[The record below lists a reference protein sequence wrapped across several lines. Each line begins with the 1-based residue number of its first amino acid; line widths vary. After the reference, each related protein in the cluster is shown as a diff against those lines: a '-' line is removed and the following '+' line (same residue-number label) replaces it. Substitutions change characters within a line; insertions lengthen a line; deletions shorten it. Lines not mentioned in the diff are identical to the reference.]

1 MIVDTKD
8 IETIENT
15 EAAVEDIQVSLVPKE
30 YVNGVWPEVKDYI
43 AAAAAQTD
51 GRYQADDVYE
61 LLTVNNYLLWVAFT
75 PEKMHGAVV
84 TCFLEYPRK
93 KALHVMFLG
102 GVGAKKWKNE
112 TMRVLQGFARDSDCD
127 VLETSGKF
135 SWEDSWSRV
144 FKDDGF
150 KPLWQTYE
158 MHILKQG

>member
-1 MIVDTKD
+1 MIADTKD
-8 IETIENT
+8 IEST

-30 YVNGVWPEVKDYI
+30 YIAGVWPEVKDYI

-61 LLTVNNYLLWVAFT
+61 LLMVNNYLLWVAFT
-75 PEKMHGAVV
+75 AEKMHGAAV
-84 TCFLEYPRK
+84 TCFLEYPGK

-102 GVGAKKWKNE
+102 GIGFKTWKTE
-112 TMRVLQGFARDSDCD
+112 IIQVLQDFARDSDCA

-135 SWEDSWSRV
+135 KWEDSWGRI

-150 KPLWQTYE
+150 RPLWQTYE
-158 MHILKQG
+158 IPILKQG